1 MPRRQLRWLHRRI
14 KRKRLL
20 NNQEEVKVQYRGVN
34 ELRTIVGVVKELYFD
49 TKNRKSEEES

>member
-14 KRKRLL
+14 KKRKRLL

-34 ELRTIVGVVKELYFD
+34 ELRRIFLEFFESKGHLKNEELFF
-49 TKNRKSEEES
+49 

>member
-34 ELRTIVGVVKELYFD
+34 ELRRLGTFENEELFFSS
-49 TKNRKSEEES
+49 T